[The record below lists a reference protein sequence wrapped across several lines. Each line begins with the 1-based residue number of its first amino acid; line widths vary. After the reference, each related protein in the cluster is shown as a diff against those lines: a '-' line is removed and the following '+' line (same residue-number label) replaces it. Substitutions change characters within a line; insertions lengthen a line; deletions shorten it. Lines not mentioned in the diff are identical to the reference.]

1 MTWVKHGKTLVTFA
15 GHIVTAAVIFS
26 IVGLGVCGL
35 HKMSE
40 LFASLG
46 IGELYVHGI
55 HALEA
60 LLFVCDL
67 IATAV
72 WAVTSTIEVIRE
84 LKENDDEKDK

>member
-46 IGELYVHGI
+46 IGELYVLVGTQKSLQFGPHS
-55 HALEA
+55 LQF
-60 LLFVCDL
+60 LTPKF
-67 IATAV
+67 ATDGASE
-72 WAVTSTIEVIRE
+72 T
-84 LKENDDEKDK
+84 